1 MVAFP
6 RFLSNI
12 FSGVRAMRG
21 LSPAPGQQDGLTPQ
35 MNPVHQWF
43 YRQIELGRDRF
54 AKYREYETMDEQ
66 SVILSTA
73 LNYYADDATQFD
85 RAKGSTV
92 WVESESPEIEA
103 ILMELYQDRLEI
115 EDNVWLIHREI
126 AKFGDHPRRLM
137 IDMPEASEEDPYF
150 NSRGITGWY
159 SILPWKFLRLE
170 NPKGE
175 LIGFKLDERSA
186 GYASRTAVA
195 KDPRKNPQDFYNP
208 WDFIH
213 FRLMGGD
220 SDDEWRLYGT
230 SMLKSSR
237 AVYRR
242 LGLLEEALAIYRLM
256 KGATR
261 YIFYVDVTGLP
272 HTQAIQTIME
282 YKRRFRRKQYL
293 NPDAGQYSQPIN
305 PMSVEDDLYW
315 GIRQG
320 ANSRIDMIQGS
331 ADVSNIADLEYFRDL
346 ESLATGIPREYLSG
360 EGGAVLQ
367 IGGQSLAQKDIRYA
381 RLVKRLQRAGITG
394 LTRVGQI
401 HLALLNID
409 PSPDRFKVRMST
421 VSNLDEQQKL
431 EALSA
436 AVAAASQMVAL
447 LRDIEVNPDVL
458 KTYVVREL
466 LGLSGSLADQLL
478 LLPAPLPPD
487 EPPLGG
493 KEVPTDPNAPPA
505 PPTSAGGQTEPVP
518 GSAYSEAVEL
528 LRKNP
533 KLSETMKD
541 ISQKYSQMPDIG
553 NVTPAGPLPRKT
565 DRTRWASIPVEDLQ
579 EATSYQPGFPENQR
593 DSDPMPDPEGE

>member
-1 MVAFP
+1 
-6 RFLSNI
+6 
-12 FSGVRAMRG
+12 
-21 LSPAPGQQDGLTPQ
+21 
-35 MNPVHQWF
+35 
-43 YRQIELGRDRF
+43 
-54 AKYREYETMDEQ
+54 
-66 SVILSTA
+66 
-73 LNYYADDATQFD
+73 
-85 RAKGSTV
+85 
-92 WVESESPEIEA
+92 
-103 ILMELYQDRLEI
+103 
-115 EDNVWLIHREI
+115 
-126 AKFGDHPRRLM
+126 
-137 IDMPEASEEDPYF
+137 
-150 NSRGITGWY
+150 
-159 SILPWKFLRLE
+159 
-170 NPKGE
+170 
-175 LIGFKLDERSA
+175 
-186 GYASRTAVA
+186 
-195 KDPRKNPQDFYNP
+195 
-208 WDFIH
+208 
-213 FRLMGGD
+213 
-220 SDDEWRLYGT
+220 
-230 SMLKSSR
+230 MLKSSR